1 MIKPLVNYFPQ
12 IPLIKKAMS
21 ISERD
26 IKLLACSWAAPAW
39 MKDSDKNT
47 PDYISEKYN
56 DVWARYHMK

>member
-1 MIKPLVNYFPQ
+1 
-12 IPLIKKAMS
+12 MS
-21 ISERD
+21 ISERN

-56 DVWARYHMK
+56 DVWARYHLKYAYDVNVVKPFKSLFALL